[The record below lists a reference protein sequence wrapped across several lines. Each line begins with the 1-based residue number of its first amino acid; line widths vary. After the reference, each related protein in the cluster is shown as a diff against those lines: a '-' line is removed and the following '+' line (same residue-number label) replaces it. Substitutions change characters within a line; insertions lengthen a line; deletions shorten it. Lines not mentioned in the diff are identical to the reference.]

1 MTNQNMPPWKREF
14 SRFSDRSLREM
25 KKYADNTNEERE
37 WMCYVYD
44 DNGIYELGGVS
55 YGEESAIKVS
65 PQSKGAQ
72 DALMRGL
79 NDQKWTIHG
88 HPLKDGKIYTGRQY
102 FSSTD
107 ICREYVDSRDNNKYI
122 VQFLV
127 YPHQQIQKGPDGKP
141 TGKKVI
147 HNRVRTLVFPD
158 TQTIVSAMR
167 DSNPGVDPYGITP
180 ESGQNR
186 QVPDGKG
193 GLTLSNESG
202 VDWFKFQEAL
212 GRYGMMG
219 IMDLEGPALGAEGIS
234 SSQLNVFNGLGALG
248 IFAVLGGLWYA
259 NSNKQKIIEVIDDFK
274 SFPEH

>member
-1 MTNQNMPPWKREF
+1 MPLWKKEF
-14 SRFSDRSLREM
+14 SKFTDKSLREM

-44 DNGIYELGGVS
+44 ENGIYHLGGVS

-72 DALMRGL
+72 DKLMRGL
-79 NDQKWTIHG
+79 ENQLWTIHG

-107 ICREYVDSRDNNKYI
+107 ICREFVDSRTNNKYI

-127 YPHQQIQKGPDGKP
+127 YPHQQIQKGPNGKP

-167 DSNPGVDPYGITP
+167 DSNPGVDPYAITA
-180 ESGQNR
+180 ESGQNK
-186 QVPDGKG
+186 QVPDGNG
-193 GLTLSNESG
+193 GLTLRNDSG

-219 IMDLEGPALGAEGIS
+219 IMDLEGPSLGAEGFSTNQIS
-234 SSQLNVFNGLGALG
+234 IFNTAGAVG

-259 NSNKQKIIEVIDDFK
+259 NSNKQKIIEVIDGF
-274 SFPEH
+274 FPEH